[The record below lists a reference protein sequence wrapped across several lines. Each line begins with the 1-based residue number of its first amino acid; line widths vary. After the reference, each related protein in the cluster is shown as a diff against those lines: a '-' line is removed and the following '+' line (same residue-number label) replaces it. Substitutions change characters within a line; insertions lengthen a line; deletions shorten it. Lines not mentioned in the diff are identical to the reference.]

1 MELSGQRSRRLLVAA
16 GCLLAGAAA
25 GCGGRDGAG
34 EAGRGTARPLPPVKV
49 IAFDE
54 AAAVLEGI
62 ANGTVVG
69 TVVQNPFQYGAKSI
83 ETLHALKQGTDVVIP
98 ESRFINIPARVVL
111 ADDSRAEFA
120 GAEVVPV
127 AEFREEL
134 KKLLSGSGAAAAGEG
149 PEYAF
154 ITNGVADF
162 WTIGKA
168 GAERAAADLGVK
180 VTVIMPASI
189 TDQTRKVE
197 DLLTRGTAG
206 IAISPINP
214 ANQGEVLAKAAAAT
228 NLITHD
234 SDAPDSPRKVYI
246 GMDNYEAGLICGKL
260 VRDALPDGG
269 KVMLFI
275 GRLDQDNSQRRRQG
289 CIDGILGRAP
299 DPSRRDDP
307 AAELKSD
314 DGKYEILGTMTDQF
328 DRAKAK
334 ANAEDALL
342 RHPDVAAMVGL
353 FEYNPP
359 LILEALERAGRLAG
373 PGPK

>member
-1 MELSGQRSRRLLVAA
+1 METSFTNYRSLALAAA
-16 GCLLAGAAA
+16 GGLALLAG
-25 GCGGRDGAG
+25 GCSGRDGTGGAG
-34 EAGRGTARPLPPVKV
+34 GGSRKSLPPVKV

-54 AAAVLEGI
+54 SAAVLEGI
-62 ANGTVVG
+62 AAGAVVG

-83 ETLHALKQGTDVVIP
+83 ETLHALKEGKADAIP

-111 ADDSRAEFA
+111 ADDSRQEFA

-127 AEFREEL
+127 AAFRQEL
-134 KKLLSGSGAAAAGEG
+134 KTLLAGGGAPSAGAG

-168 GAERAAADLGVK
+168 GAVKAAADLGVK
-180 VTVIMPASI
+180 ATVIMPASI
-189 TDQTRKVE
+189 TDQTRKIE
-197 DLLTRGTAG
+197 DLLTRGTSG

-234 SDAPDSPRKVYI
+234 SDAPDSPRQVYI

-269 KVMLFI
+269 QVMLFI

-289 CIDGILGRAP
+289 CIDGILGREP
-299 DPSRRDDP
+299 DASRRDDP
-307 AAELKSD
+307 GGELKSA
-314 DGKYEILGTMTDQF
+314 DGKYVVLGTMTDQF

-334 ANAEDALL
+334 ANAEDALM

-353 FEYNPP
+353 FEYNSP

-373 PGPK
+373 PVAK

>member
-1 MELSGQRSRRLLVAA
+1 MDSSLARARRLGLVCVCAA
-16 GCLLAGAAA
+16 VVASA
-25 GCGGRDGAG
+25 GCGPEKRSPGAG
-34 EAGRGTARPLPPVKV
+34 ARKSLPPVKV

-54 AAAVLEGI
+54 AKAVLEGI
-62 ANGTVVG
+62 AAGTVVG
-69 TVVQNPFQYGAKSI
+69 TVVQNPFEYGYKSI
-83 ETLHALKQGTDVVIP
+83 AALHALAEGKDDVIP
-98 ESRFINIPARVVL
+98 KDKFVNVPARVVL
-111 ADDSRAEFA
+111 ADDSRKEFA
-120 GAEVVPV
+120 GAKVVPV

-134 KKLLSGSGAAAAGEG
+134 QRLLSGAAAKGDATGK
-149 PEYAF
+149 EYAF

-168 GAERAAADLGVK
+168 GAEKAAADLGVN
-180 VTVIMPASI
+180 VSVIMPSSI
-189 TDQTRKVE
+189 TDQTRKIE
-197 DLLTRGTAG
+197 DLLNRGTAG

-228 NLITHD
+228 SLITHD
-234 SDAPDSPRKVYI
+234 SDAPDSPRRVYI
-246 GMDNYEAGLICGKL
+246 GMDNYEAGIICGKL

-289 CIDGILGRAP
+289 CIDGILGREP

-307 AAELKSD
+307 GAVVSSD
-314 DGKYEILGTMTDQF
+314 DGKYTVLGTLTDQF

-342 RHPDVAAMVGL
+342 RHPDIAAMVGL

-373 PGPK
+373 ANAR

>member
-1 MELSGQRSRRLLVAA
+1 MDTLFRMARRLGMVSACGVLLFAA
-16 GCLLAGAAA
+16 GCRTEN
-25 GCGGRDGAG
+25 RDPGQG
-34 EAGRGTARPLPPVKV
+34 SKKSLPPVKV

-54 AAAVLEGI
+54 SKAVLEGI
-62 ANGTVVG
+62 AAGTVVG
-69 TVVQNPFQYGAKSI
+69 TVVQNPFEYGYKSI
-83 ETLHALKQGTDVVIP
+83 ATLHALAEGKNDVIP
-98 ESRFINIPARVVL
+98 ENKFVNVPARVVL
-111 ADDSRAEFA
+111 ADDSRKEFA
-120 GAEVVPV
+120 GATVVPV
-127 AEFREEL
+127 AAFREEL
-134 KKLLSGSGAAAAGEG
+134 KNLLAGDGAKGAAAGK
-149 PEYAF
+149 EYAF

-168 GAERAAADLGVK
+168 GAEKAAADLGVN
-180 VTVIMPASI
+180 VSVIMPSSI

-197 DLLTRGTAG
+197 DLLNRGTAG

-234 SDAPDSPRKVYI
+234 SDAPDSPRRVYI

-289 CIDGILGRAP
+289 CIDAILGREP
-299 DPSRRDDP
+299 DPTRRDDP
-307 AAELKSD
+307 GAVVTSD
-314 DGKYEILGTMTDQF
+314 DGIFTVLGTLTDQF

-342 RHPDVAAMVGL
+342 RHPDIVAMVGL
-353 FEYNPP
+353 FEYNSP

-373 PGPK
+373 PAAP